1 MSKFTFVLAT
11 NNAHKVEEILARLP
25 EGFACLTATEA
36 GIAEELPENQ
46 FTLEGNALE
55 KARYC
60 FEKTGLPSLADDT
73 GLEVESLGGAPG
85 VYSARY
91 AGSQRSAADNMAKLL
106 ANLAESNNR
115 KARFRTV
122 MAWVTKEGEQT
133 FEGVVNG
140 EIARFPKGNQG
151 FGYDP
156 VFLPEGLPTSFAE
169 MSLEEK
175 NSMSHRAR
183 ALDRFVAH
191 LKESTDSHPAS

>member
-1 MSKFTFVLAT
+1 MLKFTFVLAT

-25 EGFACLTATEA
+25 EGYACLTAAAA
-36 GIAEELPENQ
+36 GITEELPETQ
-46 FTLEGNALE
+46 YTLEDNALE
-55 KARYC
+55 KASYC

-73 GLEVESLGGAPG
+73 GLEVEALGGAPG

-91 AGSQRSAADNMAKLL
+91 AGFQRSASDNIAKLL
-106 ANLAESNNR
+106 ANLAEVTNR

-122 MAWVTKEGEQT
+122 MAWVTSEGKQT

-140 EIARFPKGNQG
+140 EIAMFPKGNQG

-156 VFLPEGLPTSFAE
+156 VFLPEGLPTTFAE
-169 MSLEEK
+169 MSLEKK

-191 LKESTDSHPAS
+191 LKESTNSHPAS

>member
-1 MSKFTFVLAT
+1 MLNFTFVLAT
-11 NNAHKVEEILARLP
+11 NNAHKVEEILASLP
-25 EGFACLTATEA
+25 EGYTCLTAAEA

-46 FTLEGNALE
+46 FTLEANALE

-73 GLEVESLGGAPG
+73 GLEVEALAGAPG

-91 AGSQRSAADNMAKLL
+91 AGSQRSAADNISKLL
-106 ANLAESNNR
+106 ANLAEMGNR

-140 EIARFPKGNQG
+140 EIASFPKGNQG

-156 VFLPEGLPTSFAE
+156 VFLPEGLPTTFAE
-169 MSLEEK
+169 MTLEGK
-175 NSMSHRAR
+175 NSLSHRAR
-183 ALDRFVAH
+183 ALNRFVEY
-191 LKESTDSHPAS
+191 LKESAKSYLSS